1 MCVYGC
7 LCACVLERRRT
18 FWMLPVA
25 FVSKSG
31 SGNLLRSFLK
41 FPSEVSNICVM
52 ALAKSMHRLNSS
64 AAVGLRKPSGSQ
76 KWSKMQASRRKLTKC
91 FDFALNNTVPVR
103 HGQGT
108 LRTTAGRELRR
119 ACLWLWEPH
128 THPPSWWFQANQPR
142 HKAARDVV
150 CEKFTWIHLL

>member
-7 LCACVLERRRT
+7 LCVCVLERRRT

-76 KWSKMQASRRKLTKC
+76 KLWKMQASIRKLTTC
-91 FDFALNNTVPVR
+91 SDFALNNTVPGR

-108 LRTTAGRELRR
+108 LRTTTGRELRR
-119 ACLWLWEPH
+119 ACQWLWEPH
-128 THPPSWWFQANQPR
+128 THPPSWFPKQTSRAWDCLQ
-142 HKAARDVV
+142 
-150 CEKFTWIHLL
+150 ESTSS